1 MIILPS
7 KGLNQFINYK
17 ENKLD
22 KKNVKVEFINDINL
36 IEKKQWDLCA
46 CPEAFKGEKIIDPFT
61 TYNFISA
68 LENSGSV
75 GKGTGWHSCHLVVKI
90 EKEIIAVMP
99 LYLKGHSQGE
109 YIFDHNWAQ
118 AYNNFGGNYYPK
130 IQSAVPFTPA
140 TGRRFLTKKGFE
152 KQGRDAL
159 EKGIINLAL
168 TNKLSSAHI
177 TFCTSFEAKKVSDNN
192 FLKRKTLQY
201 HWENKGFSNFEDF
214 LNSLSSRKRK
224 TIKKER
230 KIATSLFKD
239 NDGIFS
245 FTGSQLRDKH
255 WDSFWKFYQDT
266 GNRKWGIPYLTRDF
280 FQIINE
286 CMPENILLFLAI
298 ENNTPIAGAL
308 NFIGAD
314 TLYGRYWGCSKYH
327 SCLHYELCYYQAID
341 YALKNRIKKVEAGAQ
356 GEHKISRG
364 YLPSF
369 VYSLHWFSNKSFASA
384 ISEYLDK
391 EEKVI
396 NQEYDILMKTSP
408 YKQL

>member
-1 MIILPS
+1 M
-7 KGLNQFINYK
+7 
-17 ENKLD
+17 D

-159 EKGIINLAL
+159 ERGIINLAL
-168 TNKLSSAHI
+168 NNKLSSAHI

-369 VYSLHWFSNKSFASA
+369 VYSLHWFSDKSFASA

-396 NQEYDILMKTSP
+396 NQEYNVLMKTSP

>member
-1 MIILPS
+1 M
-7 KGLNQFINYK
+7 
-17 ENKLD
+17 D

-46 CPEAFKGEKIIDPFT
+46 CPEAFKGEKIIAPFT
-61 TYNFISA
+61 SYNFISA

-140 TGRRFLTKKGFE
+140 TGRRFLTKNGFE

-159 EKGIINLAL
+159 ERGIINLAL
-168 TNKLSSAHI
+168 NNKLSSAHI

-286 CMPENILLFLAI
+286 SMPENIILFLAI

-396 NQEYDILMKTSP
+396 NQEYDVLMKTSP

>member
-1 MIILPS
+1 M
-7 KGLNQFINYK
+7 
-17 ENKLD
+17 D

-46 CPEAFKGEKIIDPFT
+46 CPEVFKGEKIIDPFT

-159 EKGIINLAL
+159 ERGIINLAL
-168 TNKLSSAHI
+168 NNKLSSAHI

-341 YALKNRIKKVEAGAQ
+341 YALKNRINKVEAGAQ

-384 ISEYLDK
+384 ISEYLNK

>member
-1 MIILPS
+1 M
-7 KGLNQFINYK
+7 
-17 ENKLD
+17 D

-159 EKGIINLAL
+159 ERGIINLAL
-168 TNKLSSAHI
+168 NNKLSSAHI

-201 HWENKGFSNFEDF
+201 HWENKGFSSFEDF

-396 NQEYDILMKTSP
+396 NQEYDVLMKTSP

>member
-1 MIILPS
+1 
-7 KGLNQFINYK
+7 
-17 ENKLD
+17 LD

-159 EKGIINLAL
+159 ERGIINLAL
-168 TNKLSSAHI
+168 NNKLSSAHI

-396 NQEYDILMKTSP
+396 NQEYDVLMKTSP

>member
-1 MIILPS
+1 M
-7 KGLNQFINYK
+7 
-17 ENKLD
+17 D

-46 CPEAFKGEKIIDPFT
+46 CPEVFKGEKIIDPFT

-159 EKGIINLAL
+159 ERGIINLAL
-168 TNKLSSAHI
+168 NNKLSSAHI

-192 FLKRKTLQY
+192 FLRRKTLQY

>member
-1 MIILPS
+1 M
-7 KGLNQFINYK
+7 
-17 ENKLD
+17 D

-46 CPEAFKGEKIIDPFT
+46 CPEVFKGEKIIDPFT

-159 EKGIINLAL
+159 ERGIINLAL
-168 TNKLSSAHI
+168 NNKLSSAHI

-201 HWENKGFSNFEDF
+201 HWENKGFSNVEDF

>member
-1 MIILPS
+1 M
-7 KGLNQFINYK
+7 
-17 ENKLD
+17 D

-159 EKGIINLAL
+159 EREIINLAL
-168 TNKLSSAHI
+168 NNKLSSAHI

-298 ENNTPIAGAL
+298 ENNIPIAGAL

-314 TLYGRYWGCSKYH
+314 TLYGRYWGCSKYQ

-369 VYSLHWFSNKSFASA
+369 VYSLHWFSSKSFASA

>member
-1 MIILPS
+1 M
-7 KGLNQFINYK
+7 
-17 ENKLD
+17 D

-159 EKGIINLAL
+159 ERGIINLAL
-168 TNKLSSAHI
+168 NNHLSSAHI

-192 FLKRKTLQY
+192 FFKRKTLQY
-201 HWENKGFSNFEDF
+201 HWENKGFSSFEDF

-230 KIATSLFKD
+230 NIATSLFKN

-245 FTGSQLRDKH
+245 FTGSQLTDQH

-266 GNRKWGIPYLTRDF
+266 GNRKWGVPYLTRDF

-286 CMPENILLFLAI
+286 CMAENILLFLAI

-384 ISEYLDK
+384 ISEYLNK

>member
-1 MIILPS
+1 M
-7 KGLNQFINYK
+7 
-17 ENKLD
+17 D
-22 KKNVKVEFINDINL
+22 KKNIKVEFINDINL

-245 FTGSQLRDKH
+245 FTGSQLKDKH
-255 WDSFWKFYQDT
+255 WDSFWEFYKDT
-266 GNRKWGIPYLTRDF
+266 GNRKWGIPYLTRNF

-286 CMPENILLFLAI
+286 CMPESILLFLAI
-298 ENNTPIAGAL
+298 ENNKPIAGAL

-314 TLYGRYWGCSKYH
+314 TLYGRYWGCSKYQ

-369 VYSLHWFSNKSFASA
+369 VYSLHWFSNKSFGNA
-384 ISEYLDK
+384 ISAYLDK

>member
-7 KGLNQFINYK
+7 KGSNQFRNYK
-17 ENKLD
+17 EIKLD

-159 EKGIINLAL
+159 ERGIIDLAL
-168 TNKLSSAHI
+168 NNKFSSAHI

-192 FLKRKTLQY
+192 FLRRKTLQY

-396 NQEYDILMKTSP
+396 NQEYDVLMKTSP

>member
-1 MIILPS
+1 M
-7 KGLNQFINYK
+7 
-17 ENKLD
+17 D
-22 KKNVKVEFINDINL
+22 KKNVKVEFIKDINL
-36 IEKKQWDLCA
+36 IEKEQWDLCA
-46 CPEAFKGEKIIDPFT
+46 CPESFKGEKIIDPFT

-159 EKGIINLAL
+159 ERGIINLAL
-168 TNKLSSAHI
+168 NNKLSSAHI

-245 FTGSQLRDKH
+245 FTGSQLKDKH
-255 WDSFWKFYQDT
+255 WDSFWEFYKDT
-266 GNRKWGIPYLTRDF
+266 GNRKWGIPYLTRNF

-286 CMPENILLFLAI
+286 CMPESILLFLAI
-298 ENNTPIAGAL
+298 ENNKPIAGAL

>member
-1 MIILPS
+1 M
-7 KGLNQFINYK
+7 
-17 ENKLD
+17 D

-46 CPEAFKGEKIIDPFT
+46 CPEVFKGEKIIDPFT

-159 EKGIINLAL
+159 ERGIINLAL
-168 TNKLSSAHI
+168 NNKLSSAHI
-177 TFCTSFEAKKVSDNN
+177 TFCTSFEAQKVSDNN

-396 NQEYDILMKTSP
+396 NQEYDVLMKTSP

>member
-1 MIILPS
+1 M
-7 KGLNQFINYK
+7 
-17 ENKLD
+17 D

-159 EKGIINLAL
+159 ERGIINLAL
-168 TNKLSSAHI
+168 NNKLSSAHI

-341 YALKNRIKKVEAGAQ
+341 YAVKNRIKKVEAGAQ

-396 NQEYDILMKTSP
+396 NQEYDVLMKTSP

>member
-1 MIILPS
+1 M
-7 KGLNQFINYK
+7 
-17 ENKLD
+17 D

-46 CPEAFKGEKIIDPFT
+46 CPEVFKGEKIIDPFT

-159 EKGIINLAL
+159 ERGIINLAL

-314 TLYGRYWGCSKYH
+314 TLYGRYWGCSKYQ

-369 VYSLHWFSNKSFASA
+369 VYSLHWFSSKSFASA

-396 NQEYDILMKTSP
+396 NQEYNVLMKTSP

>member
-1 MIILPS
+1 M
-7 KGLNQFINYK
+7 
-17 ENKLD
+17 D

-46 CPEAFKGEKIIDPFT
+46 CPEVFKGEKIIDPFT

-159 EKGIINLAL
+159 ERGIINLAL
-168 TNKLSSAHI
+168 NNKLSSAHI

-192 FLKRKTLQY
+192 FMKRKTLQY

-245 FTGSQLRDKH
+245 FTGYQLRDKH

-384 ISEYLDK
+384 ISEYLNK

>member
-1 MIILPS
+1 M
-7 KGLNQFINYK
+7 
-17 ENKLD
+17 D

-159 EKGIINLAL
+159 ERGIINLAL
-168 TNKLSSAHI
+168 NNKLSSAHI

-298 ENNTPIAGAL
+298 ENDTPIAGAL

-369 VYSLHWFSNKSFASA
+369 VYSLHWFSSKSFASA

>member
-1 MIILPS
+1 
-7 KGLNQFINYK
+7 
-17 ENKLD
+17 LD

-90 EKEIIAVMP
+90 EQEIIAVMP

-159 EKGIINLAL
+159 ERGIINLVL
-168 TNKLSSAHI
+168 NNKLSSAHI

-266 GNRKWGIPYLTRDF
+266 GNRKWGVPYLTRDF

-396 NQEYDILMKTSP
+396 NQEYDVLMKTSP

>member
-1 MIILPS
+1 M
-7 KGLNQFINYK
+7 
-17 ENKLD
+17 D
-22 KKNVKVEFINDINL
+22 KKNVKVEFIKDINL
-36 IEKKQWDLCA
+36 IEKEQWDLCA
-46 CPEAFKGEKIIDPFT
+46 CPESFKGEKIIDPFT

-159 EKGIINLAL
+159 ERGIINLAL
-168 TNKLSSAHI
+168 NNKLSSAHI
-177 TFCTSFEAKKVSDNN
+177 TFCTSFEAKKVSVNN

-396 NQEYDILMKTSP
+396 NQEYDVLMKTSP

>member
-1 MIILPS
+1 M
-7 KGLNQFINYK
+7 
-17 ENKLD
+17 D

-159 EKGIINLAL
+159 ERGIINLAL
-168 TNKLSSAHI
+168 NNKLSSAHI

-298 ENNTPIAGAL
+298 ENDTPIAGAL

>member
-1 MIILPS
+1 M
-7 KGLNQFINYK
+7 
-17 ENKLD
+17 D

-61 TYNFISA
+61 SYNFISA

-159 EKGIINLAL
+159 ERGIINLAL
-168 TNKLSSAHI
+168 NNKLSSAHI

-286 CMPENILLFLAI
+286 CMAENILLFLAI

>member
-1 MIILPS
+1 M
-7 KGLNQFINYK
+7 
-17 ENKLD
+17 D

-159 EKGIINLAL
+159 ERGIINLVL
-168 TNKLSSAHI
+168 NNKLSSAHI

-192 FLKRKTLQY
+192 FLRRKTLQY

-230 KIATSLFKD
+230 KIATSLFKE

-396 NQEYDILMKTSP
+396 NQEYDVLMKTSP

>member
-1 MIILPS
+1 M
-7 KGLNQFINYK
+7 
-17 ENKLD
+17 D

-159 EKGIINLAL
+159 ERGIINLAL
-168 TNKLSSAHI
+168 NNKLSSAHI

-201 HWENKGFSNFEDF
+201 HWENKGFGNFEDF

-369 VYSLHWFSNKSFASA
+369 VYSLHWFCDNSFGSA

-396 NQEYDILMKTSP
+396 NQEYDVLMKTSP

>member
-1 MIILPS
+1 M
-7 KGLNQFINYK
+7 
-17 ENKLD
+17 D

-118 AYNNFGGNYYPK
+118 AYNNFGGDYYPK

-159 EKGIINLAL
+159 ERGIINLAL
-168 TNKLSSAHI
+168 NNKLSSAHI

-396 NQEYDILMKTSP
+396 NQEYNILMKTSP

>member
-1 MIILPS
+1 M
-7 KGLNQFINYK
+7 
-17 ENKLD
+17 D

-159 EKGIINLAL
+159 ERGIINLAL
-168 TNKLSSAHI
+168 NNKLSSAHI

-266 GNRKWGIPYLTRDF
+266 GNRKWGIPYLTRNF

-286 CMPENILLFLAI
+286 CMPESILLFLAI
-298 ENNTPIAGAL
+298 ENNKPIAGAL

-314 TLYGRYWGCSKYH
+314 TLYGRYWGCSKYQ

-396 NQEYDILMKTSP
+396 NQEYEILMKTSP
-408 YKQL
+408 YKQI

>member
-1 MIILPS
+1 
-7 KGLNQFINYK
+7 
-17 ENKLD
+17 LD
-22 KKNVKVEFINDINL
+22 KKNIKVEFINDINL

-245 FTGSQLRDKH
+245 FTGSQLKDKH
-255 WDSFWKFYQDT
+255 WDSFWEFYKDT
-266 GNRKWGIPYLTRDF
+266 GNRKWGIPYLTRNF

-286 CMPENILLFLAI
+286 CMPESILLFLAI
-298 ENNTPIAGAL
+298 ENNKPIAGAL

-314 TLYGRYWGCSKYH
+314 TLYGRYWGCSKYQ

-369 VYSLHWFSNKSFASA
+369 VYSLHWFSNKSFGNA
-384 ISEYLDK
+384 ISAYLDK

>member
-1 MIILPS
+1 M
-7 KGLNQFINYK
+7 
-17 ENKLD
+17 D

-159 EKGIINLAL
+159 ERGIINLVL
-168 TNKLSSAHI
+168 NNKLSSAHI

>member
-1 MIILPS
+1 M
-7 KGLNQFINYK
+7 
-17 ENKLD
+17 D

-159 EKGIINLAL
+159 ERGIIDLAL
-168 TNKLSSAHI
+168 NNKFSSAHI

-369 VYSLHWFSNKSFASA
+369 VYSLHWFSNKSFGNA
-384 ISEYLDK
+384 ISAYLDK

>member
-1 MIILPS
+1 M
-7 KGLNQFINYK
+7 
-17 ENKLD
+17 D

-46 CPEAFKGEKIIDPFT
+46 CPEVFKGEKIIDPFT

-159 EKGIINLAL
+159 ERGIISLAL
-168 TNKLSSAHI
+168 NNKLSSAHI
-177 TFCTSFEAKKVSDNN
+177 TFCTSFEAKKVSVNN

-230 KIATSLFKD
+230 KIATSLFKE

-280 FQIINE
+280 FQIINK

>member
-1 MIILPS
+1 M
-7 KGLNQFINYK
+7 
-17 ENKLD
+17 D

-159 EKGIINLAL
+159 ERGIIDLAL
-168 TNKLSSAHI
+168 NNKLSSAHI
-177 TFCTSFEAKKVSDNN
+177 TFCTSFEAEKVSDNN

>member
-1 MIILPS
+1 M
-7 KGLNQFINYK
+7 
-17 ENKLD
+17 D

-46 CPEAFKGEKIIDPFT
+46 CPEVFKGEKIIDPFT

-159 EKGIINLAL
+159 ERGIINLAL
-168 TNKLSSAHI
+168 NNKLSSAHI
-177 TFCTSFEAKKVSDNN
+177 TFCTSFEAKKVSVNN

-298 ENNTPIAGAL
+298 ENNIPIAGAL

-396 NQEYDILMKTSP
+396 NQEYDVLMKTSP

>member
-1 MIILPS
+1 M
-7 KGLNQFINYK
+7 
-17 ENKLD
+17 D

-90 EKEIIAVMP
+90 EQEIIAVMP

-159 EKGIINLAL
+159 ERGIINLAL
-168 TNKLSSAHI
+168 NNKLSSAHI

-266 GNRKWGIPYLTRDF
+266 GNRKWGVPYLTRDF

>member
-1 MIILPS
+1 M
-7 KGLNQFINYK
+7 
-17 ENKLD
+17 D

-159 EKGIINLAL
+159 ERGIIDLAL
-168 TNKLSSAHI
+168 NNKFSSAHI

>member
-1 MIILPS
+1 M
-7 KGLNQFINYK
+7 
-17 ENKLD
+17 D

-159 EKGIINLAL
+159 ERGIINLVL
-168 TNKLSSAHI
+168 NNKLSSAHI

-192 FLKRKTLQY
+192 FLSRKTLQY

-396 NQEYDILMKTSP
+396 NQEYDVLMKTSP

>member
-1 MIILPS
+1 M
-7 KGLNQFINYK
+7 
-17 ENKLD
+17 D

-159 EKGIINLAL
+159 ERGIINLAL
-168 TNKLSSAHI
+168 NNKLSSAHI

-314 TLYGRYWGCSKYH
+314 TLYGRYWGCSKYQ

-396 NQEYDILMKTSP
+396 NQEYDVLMKTSP

>member
-1 MIILPS
+1 M
-7 KGLNQFINYK
+7 
-17 ENKLD
+17 LD
-22 KKNVKVEFINDINL
+22 KKNFKVEYIDDVNL

-46 CPEAFKGEKIIDPFT
+46 CPEVLQGKKIIDPFT
-61 TYNFISA
+61 THNFISA

-75 GKGTGWHSCHLVVKI
+75 GKGTGWHSCHIVVKI

-118 AYNNFGGNYYPK
+118 AYHNIGGSYYPK
-130 IQSAVPFTPA
+130 LQSAVPFTPA

-159 EKGIINLAL
+159 ERGIINLAI
-168 TNKLSSAHI
+168 NNNLSSAHI
-177 TFCTSFEAKKVSDNN
+177 TFCTSCEAKKVSDNN
-192 FLKRKTLQY
+192 FLKRKNLQY
-201 HWENKGFSNFEDF
+201 HWENKGFNNFEDF

-230 KIATSLFKD
+230 IIAKSLFKER
-239 NDGIFS
+239 DGIYS
-245 FTGSQLRDKH
+245 FTGSEIKDKH
-255 WDSFWKFYQDT
+255 WDSFWEFYQDT
-266 GNRKWGIPYLTRDF
+266 GNRKWGIPYLTREF

-286 CMPENILLFLAI
+286 TMSENILLFLAI
-298 ENNTPIAGAL
+298 ENNKPIAGAL

-314 TLYGRYWGCSKYH
+314 TLFGRYWGCSKYH

-341 YALKNRIKKVEAGAQ
+341 YALKNRIKRVEAGAQ

-369 VYSLHWFSNKSFASA
+369 VYSLHWFSNKSFGSA
-384 ISEYLDK
+384 ISEYLYK

-396 NQEYDILMKTSP
+396 DQEYDILMKTSP
-408 YKQL
+408 FKQL

>member
-1 MIILPS
+1 M
-7 KGLNQFINYK
+7 
-17 ENKLD
+17 D
-22 KKNVKVEFINDINL
+22 KKNVKVEFIKDINL
-36 IEKKQWDLCA
+36 IEKEQWDLCA
-46 CPEAFKGEKIIDPFT
+46 CPESFKGEKIIDPFT

-159 EKGIINLAL
+159 ERGIINLAL